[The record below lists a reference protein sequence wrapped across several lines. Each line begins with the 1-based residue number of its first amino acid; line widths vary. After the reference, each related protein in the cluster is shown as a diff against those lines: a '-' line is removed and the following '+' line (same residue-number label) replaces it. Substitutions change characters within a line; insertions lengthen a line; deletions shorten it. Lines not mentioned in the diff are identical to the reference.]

1 MLKTLFT
8 SILLLY
14 GSSLFSQIGIG
25 TTTPQ
30 ATLDIRSSSLTAPTN
45 TDGLLIPKI
54 NVFPAINPTA
64 QQQSMLVYL
73 TTTVGT
79 NPPGFYYWNNPT
91 SSWLPF
97 ISTASAASYWDR
109 DASGFLFPQT
119 IADRVEIPNSSVAT
133 GVPNTGALEI
143 ADLLR
148 MDRFGLTTNTNNTLY
163 MQYENNGDFSV
174 DDNTLYVDASVNNV
188 GIGTTSP
195 LARLDIY
202 NTTGTSHNLLIQKT
216 TGTADAVLIENEG
229 TGTALRAE
237 NYGSSDTAEFFNY
250 GNARGLY
257 VQKDAGSAEAA
268 RIYNGG
274 SGVGL
279 YLYSN
284 SPQSGLVS
292 YNYGIGHGA
301 YIWKGNGT
309 GNGIRVVTT
318 GSEAAL
324 EAVATEDLRYAHGI
338 RASAG
343 GQYCNL
349 GYANTTGVWEIN
361 VTGASGVNAAAVNI
375 GVEGRASD
383 LNLTTTDKM
392 GGLFYVSSST
402 TGAVPAVAT
411 VGSIVDNT
419 GYKILG
425 FGIVSTLIRD
435 TENIEHVMVAPEA
448 PEALFQDYGIGTL
461 VNGYAKIE
469 LDPLLSNNIAVD
481 ARHPMKVF
489 IQLEGDCNGVYVT
502 NKSAKSFEVQ
512 ELGNGRSDVSF
523 SYQIIA
529 NRANE
534 ERGGHISEYADMR
547 FKPLTKRFVVDT
559 KKSAHRPLE
568 TNLEGHPT
576 AEKKPIRKERS
587 EKPNERNNHTVN
599 NK

>member
-8 SILLLY
+8 SILLVY
-14 GSSLFSQIGIG
+14 ASNLFSQIGIG
-25 TTTPQ
+25 TTTPN

-79 NPPGFYYWNNPT
+79 NPPGFYYWNYPT

-97 ISTASAASYWDR
+97 ISTASATSYWDR
-109 DASGFLFPQT
+109 DASGFLFPET
-119 IADRVEIPNSSVAT
+119 IADRVEIPNTGVAT

-143 ADLLR
+143 ANLLR

-174 DDNTLYVDASVNNV
+174 DSNTLYVDASANNV
-188 GIGTTSP
+188 GIGTASP
-195 LARLDIY
+195 DARLNIY
-202 NTTGTSHNLLIQKT
+202 NTAGTSHNLHIEKT
-216 TGTADAVLIENEG
+216 NGTADAVLIENAG

-237 NYGSSDTAEFFNY
+237 NNGSSDTAEFFNY

-274 SGVGL
+274 SGPGL
-279 YLYSN
+279 YLYNN

-292 YNYGIGHGA
+292 YNHGTGHGA
-301 YIWKGNGT
+301 YIYKSNVT
-309 GNGIRVVTT
+309 GNGIRVVSTS
-318 GSEAAL
+318 SEAAL
-324 EAVATEDLRYAHGI
+324 EAVATVDSPYAHGI

-349 GYANTTGVWEIN
+349 ISASAGGWAIN
-361 VTGASGVNAAAVNI
+361 VPGASGLNAAAVNI
-375 GVEGRASD
+375 GVEGRASN

-402 TGAVPAVAT
+402 TNAVPAVAA

-419 GYKILG
+419 TYKILG

-435 TENIEHVMVAPEA
+435 SENIERVMVAPEA

-481 ARHPMKVF
+481 VRHPMKVF

-512 ELGNGRSDVSF
+512 ELGNGRSNVSF

-529 NRANE
+529 NRADE

-559 KKSAHRPLE
+559 KKSTSKPLE
-568 TNLEGHPT
+568 INLEGHPT
-576 AEKKPIRKERS
+576 AEKKPIRKERTD
-587 EKPNERNNHTVN
+587 KPNERYNRAVD